1 MMTMD
6 TIIRPTRRQ
15 LLLGG
20 AGLFSVALVRPALAT
35 PEQMQTAIRALIGEA
50 TPQKGKVHLSIPALV
65 ENGNAAPVT
74 LTVDSP
80 MTAADHVKTIALF
93 VEKNPQPNVAVFHLG
108 PRAGRP
114 RIETRMRLATSQTVT
129 AIAAM
134 SDGTF
139 WTDEAQVIVTLA
151 ACIES

>member
-1 MMTMD
+1 MTAI
-6 TIIRPTRRQ
+6 TTRRQ

-20 AGLFSVALVRPALAT
+20 AGLLSVALARPALAT
-35 PEQMQTAIRALIGEA
+35 PETMQAAIRDFIGEA
-50 TPQKGKVHLSIPALV
+50 SPRPGKVHLDIPPLV

-80 MTAADHVKTIALF
+80 MTAADHVKAIALF
-93 VEKNPQPNVAVFHLG
+93 NEKNPQPNVAVFHLG
-108 PRAGRP
+108 PRAGRA

-134 SDGTF
+134 SDGSF
-139 WTDEAQVIVTLA
+139 WIDHAQVIVTLA
-151 ACIES
+151 ACIEG